1 MCGCYLWFVCNFI
14 KSLPYW
20 KEVRIRES
28 EVHTIQYTPTI
39 HPANLARARERLRV
53 KGLQCQEMVLI
64 NGHDFRIMD
73 GESRI
78 FWTLPE
84 NPSKKKR
91 SNMQKQVEPKETKR

>member
-1 MCGCYLWFVCNFI
+1 
-14 KSLPYW
+14 
-20 KEVRIRES
+20 
-28 EVHTIQYTPTI
+28 
-39 HPANLARARERLRV
+39 
-53 KGLQCQEMVLI
+53 MVLI
-64 NGHDFRIMD
+64 NVCDFRIMD